1 MKSLISQ
8 STDSAGKTK
17 HTVRKNPLHLPL
29 AGLAMAISAI
39 NYAPTAVAQADEQ
52 QSLRF
57 LEEVVVTARRREESQ
72 QDVPIAIT
80 TMNEDFL
87 RKQNITTI
95 ESIGTQVPSVRISSG
110 GTGTSEPVI
119 SIRGQRP
126 TEAAIQLD
134 PAAPLYFN
142 DVVMLP
148 SVGTNLAMYDL
159 ENLQVLKGPQGTL
172 FGRNST
178 GGALL
183 MTPTRPGD
191 AFGGY
196 AEVKLG
202 DYNLRSVEGA
212 VDLPVTDNLS
222 MRLVGRKVTRDG
234 YQENIAD
241 NALNGDDVRGENSQG
256 VRLSINYQ
264 NDRLNNLT
272 VMSYDK
278 DRFGSPVPQLRAL
291 NTSTEGGGAIALIYP
306 EYLAAI
312 QENVD
317 RDDPWKFK
325 SDVKSED
332 KIQNVFASNTFE
344 FELNDNLTVKN
355 ILGYRKVK
363 ANISGDA
370 DGTALPVSGHVVST
384 WDPAQTDYVDN
395 GYGQGITGA
404 DLHPEKTD
412 PTIAEQYT
420 AELQLIG
427 NAFDDRLDW
436 IVGAYWSQMEGTS
449 KQVLM
454 HMPARLSIGFPGVFE
469 TNATS
474 ALNTGYAVFGEGT
487 YRFSDEWSLTAGVR
501 QSWDERELTVRTFD
515 SQTGYANL
523 ACKVTGPGGAEL
535 DTCERTVKE
544 DFEKPTGRL
553 SVNYTP
559 ADGQLYYGSV
569 STGYK
574 AGGFNS
580 RGFNDQT
587 LQSFDPETVTTF
599 ELGSKLDWTLG
610 DMPVRTNLAVYLQKY
625 EDIQQTIP
633 VSQAGGALATQTVN
647 AAKAEIKGFE
657 ADITFLPTDN
667 LSLSLSYAYVDAGF
681 DENQGNINTGYDS
694 VYQFDISD
702 NDFVYIPE
710 QSLSASATYTLPV
723 DESLGEMSLMASVYW
738 QDEMTTH
745 QLAGDFHQYQ
755 HSSLRAPWTD
765 ANVALAESVSKAD
778 AYDVWN
784 LRFDWRNMMGSNFD
798 MAVFMNNVTD
808 EQYVLGG
815 LNVIDVFYTGY
826 TYGAP
831 RTFGASLRYQF

>member
-1 MKSLISQ
+1 MKSLVSQ
-8 STDSAGKTK
+8 STPINTK
-17 HTVRKNPLHLPL
+17 PANTRKNPLHLPL

-39 NYAPTAVAQADEQ
+39 NYAPAVVAQDDQ
-52 QSLRF
+52 HSMRF

-87 RKQNITTI
+87 RKQNITSI
-95 ESIGTQVPSVRISSG
+95 ESVGTQVPSVRISSG
-110 GTGTSEPVI
+110 GTGTSEPIVT
-119 SIRGQRP
+119 IRGQRP

-159 ENLQVLKGPQGTL
+159 QNLQVLKGPQGTL

-178 GGALL
+178 GGAMLL
-183 MTPTRPGD
+183 TPTRPGD
-191 AFGGY
+191 EFGGY
-196 AEVKLG
+196 VETKLG
-202 DYNLRSVEGA
+202 NYNLRSIEGA
-212 VDLPVTDNLS
+212 VDLPVSDNLS
-222 MRLVGRKVTRDG
+222 MRLVGRKVNRDG

-241 NALNGDDVRGENSQG
+241 NALNGDDARGENSQG
-256 VRLSINYQ
+256 VRLSINYHT
-264 NDRLNNLT
+264 DRLNNLT

-278 DRFGSPVPQLRAL
+278 DHFGSPVPHLIAL
-291 NTSTEGGGAIALIYP
+291 NTSTQGGGLIAGIYP
-306 EYLAAI
+306 EYLDALK
-312 QENVD
+312 ENVD
-317 RDDPWKFK
+317 RDDPWKYK

-344 FELNDNLTVKN
+344 FELTDDLTIKN

-363 ANISGDA
+363 ASISGDA
-370 DGTALPVSGHVVST
+370 DGTALPIAGRAVSMRSPT
-384 WDPAQTDYVDN
+384 QTDYVDH
-395 GYGQGITGA
+395 GYGLGVTGA
-404 DLHPEKTD
+404 DRKPVYAD

-436 IVGAYWSQMEGTS
+436 IVGAYWSQMEGTAD
-449 KQVLM
+449 QLNQQL
-454 HMPARLSIGFPGVFE
+454 PARWLSSVSFPGSYE
-469 TNATS
+469 YSSTT

-487 YRFSDEWSLTAGVR
+487 FRFSDEWSLTFGAR
-501 QSWDERELTVRTFD
+501 QSWDERELTVRKV
-515 SQTGYANL
+515 SGLGYDNM
-523 ACKVTGPGGAEL
+523 ACAVKGPGGAPL
-535 DTCERTVKE
+535 STCARTVE
-544 DFEKPTGRL
+544 EEFERPTGRL

-559 ADGQLYYGSV
+559 GDGALYYGSL

-580 RGFNDQT
+580 RGVDDAT
-587 LQSFDPETVTTF
+587 LQAFDPELVTTY
-599 ELGSKLDWTLG
+599 ELGAKLDWDVG
-610 DMPVRTNLAVYLQKY
+610 GMPLRSNFAVYLQKY
-625 EDIQQTIP
+625 QDIQQTIP
-633 VSQAGGALATQTVN
+633 VDVNGTLATQTVN

-657 ADITFLPTDN
+657 ADLTFLPTDN
-667 LSLSLSYAYVDAGF
+667 LSLTLSYAYVDAGF
-681 DENQGNINTGYDS
+681 DKNEASIANGYGG

-710 QSLSASATYTLPV
+710 QSLTASATYTLPV
-723 DESLGEMSLMASVYW
+723 DESLGAMSVMASVYW

-745 QLAGDFHQYQ
+745 QLAGDFAQYKAEAIRPA
-755 HSSLRAPWTD
+755 SRWTD
-765 ANVALAESVSKAD
+765 ANVALAESVSKVD
-778 AYDVWN
+778 GYDVWN

-798 MAVFMNNVTD
+798 MALFVNNVTD

-815 LNVIDVFYTGY
+815 LNVIDVFYAGY

-831 RTFGASLRYQF
+831 RTYGASLRYQF

>member
-1 MKSLISQ
+1 MKSLVSQ
-8 STDSAGKTK
+8 STTISNKSNAS
-17 HTVRKNPLHLPL
+17 RKNSLHLPL
-29 AGLAMAISAI
+29 ASLAMAISAI
-39 NYAPTAVAQADEQ
+39 NYAPAVTAQDQQ
-52 QSLRF
+52 QSMRF

-87 RKQNITTI
+87 RKQNITSI

-110 GTGTSEPVI
+110 GTGTSEPVVT
-119 SIRGQRP
+119 IRGQRP
-126 TEAAIQLD
+126 SEAAIQLD
-134 PAAPLYFN
+134 PAAPMYFN

-159 ENLQVLKGPQGTL
+159 QNLQILKGPQGTL

-191 AFGGY
+191 SFGGY

-264 NDRLNNLT
+264 NERLNNLT
-272 VMSYDK
+272 VLSYDK
-278 DRFGSPVPQLRAL
+278 DRFGSPMPQLRAL
-291 NTSTEGGGAIALIYP
+291 NTSTQGGGIIAGVYP

-312 QENVD
+312 QENID

-384 WDPAQTDYVDN
+384 YDPAQTDYVDN
-395 GYGQGITGA
+395 GYGLGITGA

-436 IVGAYWSQMEGTS
+436 IAGAYWSQMEGTS

-454 HMPARLSIGFPGVFE
+454 QMPARWSIGFPGVFE

-474 ALNTGYAVFGEGT
+474 ALNTGYAVFGEAT
-487 YRFSDEWSLTAGVR
+487 YRFSDEWSLTFGAR
-501 QSWDERELTVRTFD
+501 QSWDERELTVRKFNGV
-515 SQTGYANL
+515 GYENITCA
-523 ACKVTGPGGAEL
+523 VTGPGGAPL

-544 DFEKPTGRL
+544 DFERPTGRL
-553 SVNYTP
+553 SINYTP
-559 ADGQLYYGSV
+559 DDGTLYYGSV

-580 RGFNDQT
+580 RGTNDTT

-610 DMPVRTNLAVYLQKY
+610 DMPLRTNLAVYLQKY

-633 VSQAGGALATQTVN
+633 KSEPGGALATQTVN

-657 ADITFLPTDN
+657 ADITLLPTDN
-667 LSLSLSYAYVDAGF
+667 LSLSLSYSYVDAGF
-681 DENQGNINTGYDS
+681 DKNEASIADGYGGI
-694 VYQFDISD
+694 YQFDTSD

-710 QSLSASATYTLPV
+710 QSLSASATYILPV
-723 DESLGEMSLMASVYW
+723 DESLGEMSIMATVYW
-738 QDEMTTH
+738 QDEMSTH
-745 QLAGDFHQYQ
+745 QLLGDFAQYQ
-755 HSSLRAPWTD
+755 NAAINPAARWTD

-808 EQYVLGG
+808 EQYILGG